1 MSVLYIQI
9 RRNQITVR
17 DLESKREVSG
27 DAAFSNQRLLIANFF
42 VAEKVLQDLVLQL
55 HPRSTPAFFLPA
67 KRMDIV
73 VSALE
78 MNEGGLSQVEE
89 RILHEVVAGATLMK
103 YRQLTPSRKVRVFL
117 LCGVY
122 LPRWRCAYRGY
133 GSSATCW
140 SRGHQCRKVTDVN
153 RSLLQP
159 AAHTSNSITDTVA
172 PDRPFQSALSP

>member
-55 HPRSTPAFFLPA
+55 HPRSTWHSFLPA
-67 KRMDIV
+67 KRMDMV

-103 YRQLTPSRKVRVFL
+103 YRQFHIH
-117 LCGVY
+117 
-122 LPRWRCAYRGY
+122 A
-133 GSSATCW
+133 
-140 SRGHQCRKVTDVN
+140 
-153 RSLLQP
+153 
-159 AAHTSNSITDTVA
+159 
-172 PDRPFQSALSP
+172 QSAVLSDSAVMAMLKQK

>member
-55 HPRSTPAFFLPA
+55 HPRSTWHSFLPA

-103 YRQLTPSRKVRVFL
+103 YRQFHIHAQSVVLQRWFA
-117 LCGVY
+117 
-122 LPRWRCAYRGY
+122 PR
-133 GSSATCW
+133 
-140 SRGHQCRKVTDVN
+140 
-153 RSLLQP
+153 QP
-159 AAHTSNSITDTVA
+159 CAAHSYLCPVYQHPYHGA
-172 PDRPFQSALSP
+172 YA

>member
-42 VAEKVLQDLVLQL
+42 VAEKVLQDLVLQDLVLQL
-55 HPRSTPAFFLPA
+55 HPRSTWHSFLPA

-103 YRQLTPSRKVRVFL
+103 YRQFHIHAQSVVLSD
-117 LCGVY
+117 
-122 LPRWRCAYRGY
+122 
-133 GSSATCW
+133 SAVMAMFK
-140 SRGHQCRKVTDVN
+140 QK
-153 RSLLQP
+153 
-159 AAHTSNSITDTVA
+159 
-172 PDRPFQSALSP
+172 

>member
-55 HPRSTPAFFLPA
+55 HPRSTWHSFLPA

-78 MNEGGLSQVEE
+78 MNEGGLSQVEAMPNS
-89 RILHEVVAGATLMK
+89 EVKRRSADGSVGSPHA
-103 YRQLTPSRKVRVFL
+103 RVGN
-117 LCGVY
+117 C
-122 LPRWRCAYRGY
+122 
-133 GSSATCW
+133 
-140 SRGHQCRKVTDVN
+140 Q
-153 RSLLQP
+153 
-159 AAHTSNSITDTVA
+159 TSNQA
-172 PDRPFQSALSP
+172 KGHPKGWPFCFSN

>member
-27 DAAFSNQRLLIANFF
+27 DAAFSNQRLLIANFL
-42 VAEKVLQDLVLQL
+42 VLQDLVLQL
-55 HPRSTPAFFLPA
+55 HPRSTWHSFLPA

-103 YRQLTPSRKVRVFL
+103 YRQFHIHAQSVVLSD
-117 LCGVY
+117 
-122 LPRWRCAYRGY
+122 
-133 GSSATCW
+133 SAVMAMFK
-140 SRGHQCRKVTDVN
+140 QK
-153 RSLLQP
+153 
-159 AAHTSNSITDTVA
+159 
-172 PDRPFQSALSP
+172 

>member
-1 MSVLYIQI
+1 MKGISCQLCIQI

-42 VAEKVLQDLVLQL
+42 VAEKVLQL
-55 HPRSTPAFFLPA
+55 HPRSTWHSFLPA

-103 YRQLTPSRKVRVFL
+103 YRQFHIH
-117 LCGVY
+117 
-122 LPRWRCAYRGY
+122 A
-133 GSSATCW
+133 
-140 SRGHQCRKVTDVN
+140 
-153 RSLLQP
+153 
-159 AAHTSNSITDTVA
+159 
-172 PDRPFQSALSP
+172 QSAVLSDSAVMAMLKQK

>member
-42 VAEKVLQDLVLQL
+42 VAEKVLQL
-55 HPRSTPAFFLPA
+55 HPRSTWHSFLPA

-103 YRQLTPSRKVRVFL
+103 YRQFHIHAQSVVLSD
-117 LCGVY
+117 
-122 LPRWRCAYRGY
+122 
-133 GSSATCW
+133 SAVMAMFK
-140 SRGHQCRKVTDVN
+140 QK
-153 RSLLQP
+153 
-159 AAHTSNSITDTVA
+159 
-172 PDRPFQSALSP
+172 

>member
-55 HPRSTPAFFLPA
+55 HPRFLPA

-103 YRQLTPSRKVRVFL
+103 YRQFHIH
-117 LCGVY
+117 
-122 LPRWRCAYRGY
+122 A
-133 GSSATCW
+133 
-140 SRGHQCRKVTDVN
+140 
-153 RSLLQP
+153 
-159 AAHTSNSITDTVA
+159 
-172 PDRPFQSALSP
+172 QSAVLSDSAVMAMLKQK

>member
-42 VAEKVLQDLVLQL
+42 VAEKVLQL
-55 HPRSTPAFFLPA
+55 HPRSTWHSFLPA

-103 YRQLTPSRKVRVFL
+103 YRQFHIH
-117 LCGVY
+117 
-122 LPRWRCAYRGY
+122 A
-133 GSSATCW
+133 
-140 SRGHQCRKVTDVN
+140 
-153 RSLLQP
+153 
-159 AAHTSNSITDTVA
+159 
-172 PDRPFQSALSP
+172 QSAVLSDSAVMAMLKQK

>member
-55 HPRSTPAFFLPA
+55 HPRSTWHSFLPA

-103 YRQLTPSRKVRVFL
+103 YRQFHIMRNQWCSVIVRSWQCLSRNNHVTI
-117 LCGVY
+117 G
-122 LPRWRCAYRGY
+122 GY
-133 GSSATCW
+133 ET
-140 SRGHQCRKVTDVN
+140 
-153 RSLLQP
+153 
-159 AAHTSNSITDTVA
+159 
-172 PDRPFQSALSP
+172 

>member
-55 HPRSTPAFFLPA
+55 HPRSTWHSFLPA

-89 RILHEVVAGATLMK
+89 RILHEVVAGQ
-103 YRQLTPSRKVRVFL
+103 R
-117 LCGVY
+117 
-122 LPRWRCAYRGY
+122 
-133 GSSATCW
+133 
-140 SRGHQCRKVTDVN
+140 
-153 RSLLQP
+153 
-159 AAHTSNSITDTVA
+159 
-172 PDRPFQSALSP
+172 

>member
-42 VAEKVLQDLVLQL
+42 VAEKVLQDLDLVLQL
-55 HPRSTPAFFLPA
+55 HPRSTWHSFLPA

-78 MNEGGLSQVEE
+78 INEGGLSQVEE

-103 YRQLTPSRKVRVFL
+103 YRQFHIHAQSVVLSD
-117 LCGVY
+117 
-122 LPRWRCAYRGY
+122 
-133 GSSATCW
+133 SAVLAMFK
-140 SRGHQCRKVTDVN
+140 QK
-153 RSLLQP
+153 
-159 AAHTSNSITDTVA
+159 
-172 PDRPFQSALSP
+172 

>member
-42 VAEKVLQDLVLQL
+42 VAEKVLQL
-55 HPRSTPAFFLPA
+55 HPRSTWHSFLPA

-103 YRQLTPSRKVRVFL
+103 YRQFHIHAQSVVLSD
-117 LCGVY
+117 
-122 LPRWRCAYRGY
+122 
-133 GSSATCW
+133 SAVLAMFK
-140 SRGHQCRKVTDVN
+140 QK
-153 RSLLQP
+153 
-159 AAHTSNSITDTVA
+159 
-172 PDRPFQSALSP
+172 

>member
-42 VAEKVLQDLVLQL
+42 VAEKFCKILFCN
-55 HPRSTPAFFLPA
+55 STHVQPGILLPA

-103 YRQLTPSRKVRVFL
+103 YRQFHIHAQSVVLSD
-117 LCGVY
+117 
-122 LPRWRCAYRGY
+122 
-133 GSSATCW
+133 SAVLAMFK
-140 SRGHQCRKVTDVN
+140 QK
-153 RSLLQP
+153 
-159 AAHTSNSITDTVA
+159 
-172 PDRPFQSALSP
+172 

>member
-55 HPRSTPAFFLPA
+55 HPRSTWHSFLPA
-67 KRMDIV
+67 KR
-73 VSALE
+73 
-78 MNEGGLSQVEE
+78 LSQVEE

-103 YRQLTPSRKVRVFL
+103 YRQFHIHAQSVVLSD
-117 LCGVY
+117 
-122 LPRWRCAYRGY
+122 
-133 GSSATCW
+133 SAVLAMFK
-140 SRGHQCRKVTDVN
+140 QK
-153 RSLLQP
+153 
-159 AAHTSNSITDTVA
+159 
-172 PDRPFQSALSP
+172 

>member
-42 VAEKVLQDLVLQL
+42 VAENLVLQL
-55 HPRSTPAFFLPA
+55 HPRSTWHSFLPA

-103 YRQLTPSRKVRVFL
+103 YRQFHIHAQSVVLSD
-117 LCGVY
+117 
-122 LPRWRCAYRGY
+122 
-133 GSSATCW
+133 SAVLAMFK
-140 SRGHQCRKVTDVN
+140 QK
-153 RSLLQP
+153 
-159 AAHTSNSITDTVA
+159 
-172 PDRPFQSALSP
+172 